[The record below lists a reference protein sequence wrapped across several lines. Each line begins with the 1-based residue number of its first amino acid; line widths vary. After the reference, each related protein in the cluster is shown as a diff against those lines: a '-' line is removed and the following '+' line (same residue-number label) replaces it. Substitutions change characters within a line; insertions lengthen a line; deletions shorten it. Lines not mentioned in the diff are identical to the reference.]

1 MGAPGRGEVQ
11 LMLVGFDQPSV
22 QPAASRPANALG
34 MWRTALVLP
43 DLDRAVSALRAGGI
57 ELVSDPQVMAM
68 GPGLPELRFVCF
80 RGPDHEVIELIE
92 QP

>member
-1 MGAPGRGEVQ
+1 
-11 LMLVGFDQPSV
+11 
-22 QPAASRPANALG
+22 
-34 MWRTALVLP
+34 MWRTALLLP
-43 DLDRAVSALRAGGI
+43 DLDRAVEALRAAGV
-57 ELVSDPQVMAM
+57 ELLSEPQSMAM